1 MCNILHI
8 YLTTSRHA
16 TYFTYK
22 PNKKNQEGNLKRGK
36 CKETVGICKLV
47 FSSSSY
53 HMWHLHMATK
63 QETCFEFTGLS
74 HLLMISGY
82 QLTAQIDSKSSRW
95 L

>member
-1 MCNILHI
+1 MQHILLI
-8 YLTTSRHA
+8 SLT
-16 TYFTYK
+16 
-22 PNKKNQEGNLKRGK
+22 KKIKKVILKE
-36 CKETVGICKLV
+36 ETVGICKLV